1 MSLRRPKLVR
11 ENHRDE
17 QETLMTPVRGRGYRL
32 HNNYVDVS
40 KVLQEPRNLYPSPD
54 FDQSVFSPG
63 SVASPGAS
71 EVFSPISAASTPDS
85 VYSTTGFD
93 SPLSSFRGSSR
104 RMRDE
109 ESPTRHGEC
118 DDISFLT
125 REMARKMKLCEDNS
139 SIKDNLIDGE
149 AVGNKNNIIGEG
161 DEESNDESD
170 DRRHQEWFETSVEEA
185 LRVTKVWQEFSKL
198 KPYED
203 SGELNRKWWDL
214 ASGYQNELGE
224 PYSDNME
231 WLTVWTQKL
240 TRMGKESIKERK
252 EALLD
257 RLKDAEESTKWA
269 ERQLRKA
276 EEEEDS
282 IRRGLSE
289 LKIGDKY

>member
-1 MSLRRPKLVR
+1 M
-11 ENHRDE
+11 EGDME
-17 QETLMTPVRGRGYRL
+17 APV
-32 HNNYVDVS
+32 
-40 KVLQEPRNLYPSPD
+40 
-54 FDQSVFSPG
+54 
-63 SVASPGAS
+63 
-71 EVFSPISAASTPDS
+71 
-85 VYSTTGFD
+85 
-93 SPLSSFRGSSR
+93 
-104 RMRDE
+104 
-109 ESPTRHGEC
+109 SPTMKRTK
-118 DDISFLT
+118 DDKVQERILYWRRTCKHEINLKFLIF
-125 REMARKMKLCEDNS
+125 MPCAVAKMEKLIHRTLHIEHRFAKCPAPKCN
-139 SIKDNLIDGE
+139 
-149 AVGNKNNIIGEG
+149 
-161 DEESNDESD
+161 
-170 DRRHQEWFETSVEEA
+170 RRHQEWFETSVEEA

-289 LKIGDKY
+289 LKIGDK